1 MRLDFLKPLPIILHA
16 IALLIFMPGCVVRD
30 LGQTLEQTV
39 KGDYYLQNKQSE
51 RGRESFKREVE
62 DNPESGLANY
72 YYGRFLLQEK
82 ENELALKHL
91 RKARDLNPEKADYYF
106 WAGVAYG
113 AIKKKKEEA
122 ANYREALEIDDNHLQ
137 SLIYL
142 GHSELSAKKYTK
154 ALSLYSRALDIWPG
168 SPGALYNRGL
178 ILNKLG
184 RTPEERLAWLDYLNY
199 YPSGDKALR
208 ATDYLNATRE
218 YSFKNHTLGKTTVTI
233 EKIWFVPFESELDES
248 SYESLLVIGNVFSDM
263 KKGVLQIIVY
273 QKNNKELARKRA
285 IAIKNFLR
293 AEFPSISS
301 KRIGVSWFAE
311 PQKTTIRGKKL
322 TIDESVSFFVTKK

>member
-1 MRLDFLKPLPIILHA
+1 MKNSVQKSICLS
-16 IALLIFMPGCVVRD
+16 LLLFVSLVLTNGCVVKD
-30 LGQTLEQTV
+30 LSQTVEQTV
-39 KGDYYLQNKQSE
+39 KGDYFLQSDQSK

-62 DNPESGLANY
+62 ENPESGLANY

-82 ENELALKHL
+82 ENKQALKHL
-91 RKARDLNPEKADYYF
+91 RKARDLNPEKADYHF

-113 AIKKKKEEA
+113 ANKKKKEEA
-122 ANYREALEIDDNHLQ
+122 ASYQEALEIDKNHLQ

-154 ALSLYSRALDIWPG
+154 ALSLYTRALDIWPG

-184 RTPEERLAWLDYLNY
+184 RTPEERLAWLDYLNN
-199 YPSGDKALR
+199 YPSGDKAQR

-218 YSFKNHTLGKTTVTI
+218 YSFRNHTLGKTIVTI
-233 EKIWFVPFESELDES
+233 EKIWFLPFESELDGS
-248 SYESLLVIGNVFSDM
+248 SYESLQVVGNVFSDM
-263 KKGVLQIIVY
+263 QKGVLQIIVY
-273 QKNNKELARKRA
+273 QKNNKALARSRA
-285 IAIKNFLR
+285 IAIKKFLS

-311 PQKTTIRGKKL
+311 PQKTTTRGRKL